1 MLIAVVAMI
10 VRTAQ
15 TTTTSTRPAIQAL
28 RSDGIRKR
36 SRVRSTVV
44 PRRRSCGRTSRMT
57 NSRIIGIDERKAPVQ
72 VHLFAGK

>member
-1 MLIAVVAMI
+1 M
-10 VRTAQ
+10 
-15 TTTTSTRPAIQAL
+15 TTTSTSPAIQAL
-28 RSDGIRKR
+28 RSDGILKR

-72 VHLFAGK
+72 VHSFAGK